1 MITLDIC
8 IVIFLSFWSVRG
20 FFKGFASEVIS
31 LIVWFTAIYLT
42 LNFFYIPVGY
52 IQDYIVSIEISRILT
67 FTLIFIFT
75 FIFSMISGFLV
86 SRLMSIIGFY
96 SFDKL
101 LGMLFGLIKGFAFM
115 LLLTFF
121 LMNTE
126 LYEHEI
132 VSDSQ
137 FIPYFD
143 YFLNN
148 YLKSSD
154 SLFDSFQLKI

>member
-1 MITLDIC
+1 
-8 IVIFLSFWSVRG
+8 
-20 FFKGFASEVIS
+20 
-31 LIVWFTAIYLT
+31 
-42 LNFFYIPVGY
+42 
-52 IQDYIVSIEISRILT
+52 
-67 FTLIFIFT
+67 
-75 FIFSMISGFLV
+75 MISGFLV

-148 YLKSSD
+148 FLKSSD

>member
-8 IVIFLSFWSVRG
+8 IIIFLAFWSIRG
-20 FFKGFASEVIS
+20 FFKGFASEIIS
-31 LIVWFTAIYLT
+31 LTVWLTAIYLT
-42 LNFFYIPVGY
+42 LNFFYIPLNY
-52 IQDYIVSIEISRILT
+52 IQDYIVSREISRVLT
-67 FTLIFIFT
+67 FALIFIST
-75 FIFSMISGFLV
+75 FLFSMISSFFI
-86 SRLMSIIGFY
+86 SKFISILGFY

-101 LGMLFGLIKGFAFM
+101 LGLFIGLIKGLGFM
-115 LLLTFF
+115 LLITFF

-126 LYEHEI
+126 LYEHAL

-137 FIPYFD
+137 YIPYFD
-143 YFLNN
+143 DFLNN